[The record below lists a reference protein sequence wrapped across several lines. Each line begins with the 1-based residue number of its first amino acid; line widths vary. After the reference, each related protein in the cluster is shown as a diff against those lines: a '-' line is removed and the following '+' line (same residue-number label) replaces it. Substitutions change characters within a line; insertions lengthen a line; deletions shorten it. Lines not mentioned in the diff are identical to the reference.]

1 MIEVIYDSILVI
13 VDRLTKFGYIIPYKE
28 SSTAEDLAY
37 IFLRIVA
44 SVYRVPIEIISDRDK
59 LFTSKFWQT
68 LIALLG
74 IKRKL
79 STVFHLQ
86 IDNQT
91 ERLNQ
96 TIEQYLR
103 YYINY
108 QQDN

>member
-1 MIEVIYDSILVI
+1 M
-13 VDRLTKFGYIIPYKE
+13 DRLTKFGYIVPYKE

-44 SVYRVPIEIISDRDK
+44 SIYSIPIEIISDRDK
-59 LFTSKFWQT
+59 LFTSKFWQI

-79 STVFHLQ
+79 SIVFYLQ
-86 IDNQT
+86 IDGQT

-96 TIEQYLR
+96 TIE
-103 YYINY
+103 
-108 QQDN
+108 